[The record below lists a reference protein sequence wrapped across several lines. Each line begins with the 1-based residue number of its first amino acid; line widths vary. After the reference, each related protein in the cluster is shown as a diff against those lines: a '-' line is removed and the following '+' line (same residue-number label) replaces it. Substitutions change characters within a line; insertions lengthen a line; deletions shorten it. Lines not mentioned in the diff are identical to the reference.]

1 MIKVKI
7 KQGFI
12 LRNVGGQN
20 VVVAIGAASRSFSGI
35 IRLNETGRFL
45 WEQLSTDKTEDELCT
60 ALLSEYELSSEQA
73 HADVSAFVQKLK
85 EAQLLA

>member
-1 MIKVKI
+1 MKI
-7 KQGFI
+7 KKGFI

-35 IRLNETGRFL
+35 IRLNETGKFL
-45 WEQLSTDKTEDELCT
+45 WEQLSDEKNEGELCA
-60 ALLSEYELSSEQA
+60 ALLSEYELSEEKAQE
-73 HADVSAFVQKLK
+73 DVSAFVQKLK